1 MSIRW
6 GVLRQKPLDPRL
18 AEPYSFTMN
27 VRRSFGFALFLYD
40 LVRLVALIGLLS
52 LLRSSLESARLGN
65 LFPLLALGSP
75 NALFLLMSFFL
86 WFRPADY
93 TPFGSLYTSG
103 KVLGITASIAW
114 LILSFRDVFLS
125 LGTDPLGTVTVA
137 GLTLALAVGDGLSI
151 LMLRYSQ
158 GGR

>member
-1 MSIRW
+1 
-6 GVLRQKPLDPRL
+6 
-18 AEPYSFTMN
+18 MN

-52 LLRSSLESARLGN
+52 LLRSSLESERMGN
-65 LFPLLALGSP
+65 LFPLIALGSP

-86 WFRPADY
+86 WFRPEDY
-93 TPFGSLYTSG
+93 APFGNLYVAG
-103 KVLGITASIAW
+103 KVLGITASITW
-114 LILSFRDVFLS
+114 FILSFRDVFLS
-125 LGTDPLGTVTVA
+125 LGMDTLGTITVA

>member
-1 MSIRW
+1 MVSSM
-6 GVLRQKPLDPRL
+6 VSSSKPLDPRQ

-65 LFPLLALGSP
+65 LFPLIALGSS

-86 WFRPADY
+86 WFRPSDY
-93 TPFGSLYTSG
+93 APFGSLYTAG
-103 KVLGITASIAW
+103 KVLGITASVAW
-114 LILSFRDVFLS
+114 FILSFRGIFLS
-125 LGTDPLGTVTVA
+125 LGMDTLGTITVA